1 MTSPTISMTH
11 QWYKHM
17 LMSFMFGGGIVIVG
31 NIRRIRGYVID
42 LDGTVYAGQSAIP
55 GAIDAIKELQQQGI
69 PHVFLSNR
77 GNYSR
82 SMCQAKLEAMGAKVE
97 KEQIIL
103 SSTVTA
109 QYLLRHDKDA
119 PLWTLGDIGL
129 MEELQSYGLKMA
141 VCPEEAKWLV
151 ITLHEMLT
159 YQDLNQA
166 FRAVRSG
173 ARIIATNEDKMFP
186 GDGGQCIDVGGL
198 IAAIVHTTG
207 QEVELVMGKPST
219 IMAEAALDVIGLPAE
234 DCVVIGD
241 SLISDVGLG
250 KNSGMQTALVL
261 TGSATRK
268 DVERSAHQP
277 DWVAEDLHTFILQ
290 SISGGSVS

>member
-1 MTSPTISMTH
+1 
-11 QWYKHM
+11 
-17 LMSFMFGGGIVIVG
+17 LGGEILIVG
-31 NIRRIRGYVID
+31 DIRRIKGYVID
-42 LDGTVYAGQSAIP
+42 LDGTVYTGQSAIP
-55 GAIDAIKELQQQGI
+55 GSIDAIKELQRLGI
-69 PHVFLSNR
+69 PFVFLSNR

-82 SMCQAKLEAMGAKVE
+82 VMCQAKLEAMGLTVK

-103 SSTVTA
+103 TSSVTA

-119 PLWTLGDIGL
+119 PIWTLGDPGL
-129 MEELQSYGLKMA
+129 TEELQSYGLIMA
-141 VCPEEAKWLV
+141 EHPEEAKWLV

-166 FRAVRSG
+166 FRAVRGG

-207 QEVELVMGKPST
+207 QQVELVMGKPSLF
-219 IMAEAALDVIGLPAE
+219 MAEAVMDVIGLPAE
-234 DCVVIGD
+234 DCVIIGD
-241 SLISDVGLG
+241 SLTSDVGLG

-261 TGSATRK
+261 TGSATRE
-268 DVERSAHQP
+268 DVEGSMYQP
-277 DWVAEDLHTFILQ
+277 DWVAEDLQSFFLQ
-290 SISGGSVS
+290 TISREHLS